1 MIRWLIV
8 GSLVTGIGVGL
19 RNGWIEIHWNRLF
32 RSAGL
37 ESLFNVDPIKEISK

>member
-8 GSLVTGIGVGL
+8 GSLVTGIGLGL
-19 RNGWIEIHWNRLF
+19 QHGWIEIHWDRLL

-37 ESLFNVDPIKEISK
+37 EFLLNADPIEEISK

>member
-19 RNGWIEIHWNRLF
+19 HTGWIEIHWDRMF
-32 RSAGL
+32 RSMGL
-37 ESLFNVDPIKEISK
+37 DFLIHPDLIKEISR

>member
-8 GSLVTGIGVGL
+8 GSLVTGIGLGL
-19 RNGWIEIHWNRLF
+19 QHGWVEIHWDRLL

-37 ESLFNVDPIKEISK
+37 EHLLKFDPIKELSK